1 MKYFLL
7 QTDSRLNTA
16 PEILDWFQ
24 RIDRRNIQMG
34 KSYRIENRQLFFIKS
49 NPNTFFPDVL
59 SFPFFMVSEKIM
71 SVIKLYE
78 PKTIFKEIVLLDRKY
93 AKSWIYY
100 IPVLE
105 YLDCLSDASSLTR
118 DKSTIL
124 NAVINLNKVSDQ
136 SVFYVAGVGNL
147 YTVARLDIVESI
159 LRRGAKWIELRE
171 VSLEEGNGKPY
182 GEV

>member
-24 RIDRRNIQMG
+24 RIDRRNIRMG

-49 NPNTFFPDVL
+49 NPNTLFPDVL

-71 SVIKLYE
+71 RVIKLYE
-78 PKTIFKEIVLLDRKY
+78 PKTIFKEIVLLDQKY
-93 AKSWIYY
+93 ARSCIYY

-105 YLDCLSDASSLTR
+105 YLDCLSSASTLTR
-118 DKSTIL
+118 DRSIIL
-124 NAVINLNKVSDQ
+124 DAIIDLNKVGDQ
-136 SVFYVAGVGNL
+136 SVFYVAGVGKL
-147 YTVARLDIVESI
+147 YIVARLDIMESI

-171 VSLEEGNGKPY
+171 VSLEKGNGKPY
-182 GEV
+182 EEV